1 MTLLISKLNPTGRSR
16 SRHNPHENCNSQM
29 YRSSVPKSSTRAS
42 TSSITS
48 LKTSPRS
55 TRSSPRNRS
64 SSGSKNDP
72 NSLSPPAEQIRTKSP
87 SSIRSGSR
95 LIFRWPPL
103 PSTTAWS
110 SAIASIRSICS
121 SIPEEK
127 ELRDGTHEKPGANL
141 PNNLR
146 ESKQASRRQRRR
158 RDEFDSESFAFV

>member
-64 SSGSKNDP
+64 SSGSKKRPQLPITPGGTNP
-72 NSLSPPAEQIRTKSP
+72 HEIPVLNPL
-87 SSIRSGSR
+87 R
-95 LIFRWPPL
+95 L
-103 PSTTAWS
+103 
-110 SAIASIRSICS
+110 
-121 SIPEEK
+121 E
-127 ELRDGTHEKPGANL
+127 ANL
-141 PNNLR
+141 PLATTSVDDGVVLGDR
-146 ESKQASRRQRRR
+146 VHPVDLLFHS
-158 RDEFDSESFAFV
+158 